1 MKVSKAIKICLD
13 YHQNHSKPN
22 TVRSYGAILKK
33 FGLIFG
39 DKDLE
44 EISSEDILTFLDT
57 ITDGTK
63 QQTRRTRYSHLAAF
77 FNFIINNIDEQ
88 IQNPCANQLLKK
100 LYKAN
105 TPVQWDSFEKE
116 TIDEIIFRTTKLR
129 NRLILELM
137 ARGGMRIGEVLKL
150 TPDDIAGQKLLIRDP
165 KSGREQE
172 VIFITQKIA
181 DRLREYITSKQ
192 IEFNQRIFPIS
203 YEAARSMV
211 KKAGE
216 MVGVRL
222 RPHDLRRHAA
232 TYASRSGVPIEIVSK
247 IILRHSNLST
257 TQMYLGKVSDNEAM
271 RWIENLYA

>member
-1 MKVSKAIKICLD
+1 MKVSKAIEICLD
-13 YHQNHSKPN
+13 YHRNHSKPN
-22 TVRSYGAILKK
+22 TIRAYEAILTK

-44 EISSEDILTFLDT
+44 EISSENILTFLGK
-57 ITDGTK
+57 ITEGRK

-100 LYKAN
+100 LYKTN
-105 TPVQWDSFEKE
+105 TPVRWDSFEKE
-116 TIDEIIFRTTKLR
+116 TIDEIIFRTTKPR

-150 TPDDIAGQKLLIRDP
+150 TPDDIAGQKLLLRDP

-172 VIFITQKIA
+172 FIFITQKIA
-181 DRLREYITSKQ
+181 DRLREYINSKH
-192 IEFNQRIFPIS
+192 IEPNQRVFPIS

-216 MVGVRL
+216 MVAFHL
-222 RPHDLRRHAA
+222 RPHDLRRRAA
-232 TYASRSGVPIEIVSK
+232 TYASRAGVPIEIVSK
-247 IILRHSNLST
+247 VILRHANLS
-257 TQMYLGKVSDNEAM
+257 
-271 RWIENLYA
+271 

>member
-1 MKVSKAIKICLD
+1 MKVSKAIQICLD
-13 YHQNHSKPN
+13 YHRSYSKPN
-22 TVRSYGAILKK
+22 TIRSYESILTK

-44 EISSEDILTFLDT
+44 EVSSENILAFLNK
-57 ITDGTK
+57 ITDGRK
-63 QQTRRTRYSHLAAF
+63 QQTKRTRYSHLAAF
-77 FNFIINNIDEQ
+77 FNFIGTNIDER

-100 LYKAN
+100 LYKTN
-105 TPVQWDSFEKE
+105 TPVHWDSFEKE
-116 TIDEIIFRTTKLR
+116 TIDEVIFRTTKPR

-150 TPDDIAGQKLLIRDP
+150 TPDDIAGKKLLLRDP

-172 VIFITQKIA
+172 FIFVTQKIA
-181 DRLREYITSKQ
+181 DRLREYIRSNN
-192 IEFNQRIFPIS
+192 IESNKRIFPIS
-203 YEAARSMV
+203 YEAARFMV

-232 TYASRSGVPIEIVSK
+232 TYASRAGVPIEIVSK
-247 IILRHSNLST
+247 IILRHANLST
-257 TQMYLGKVSDNEAM
+257 TQMYLGKVSD
-271 RWIENLYA
+271 I